1 MPAQLRECS
10 QPELAIAR
18 REPARQEGSDRL
30 DIAFLDLTAA
40 ERKRGGSHY
49 VDRGNA

>member
-1 MPAQLRECS
+1 MPAQLPERFE
-10 QPELAIAR
+10 PELAIAG
-18 REPARQEGSDRL
+18 RESLCQQQSDRL

-40 ERKRGGSHY
+40 QVWRGRSHS

>member
-18 REPARQEGSDRL
+18 REPARQERSDRL

-40 ERKRGGSHY
+40 QGWRGRSHC